1 MDSGR
6 VETLRR
12 IQVAASLLLAA
23 GLGHMVLSRFEWG
36 ILAACALVTVGA
48 FTIAA
53 VDSRHR
59 RLRRLRRL

>member
-6 VETLRR
+6 AEVLHR

-36 ILAACALVTVGA
+36 ILAALALITIGAVTSV
-48 FTIAA
+48 A
-53 VDSRHR
+53 VDSRYR
-59 RLRRLRRL
+59 RLRRLGRL

>member
-6 VETLRR
+6 VEVLHR

-23 GLGHMVLSRFEWG
+23 GLGHMVVSRFEWG
-36 ILAACALVTVGA
+36 ILAAWVLLTVGA
-48 FTIAA
+48 FTIAV
-53 VDSRHR
+53 VDSRYR